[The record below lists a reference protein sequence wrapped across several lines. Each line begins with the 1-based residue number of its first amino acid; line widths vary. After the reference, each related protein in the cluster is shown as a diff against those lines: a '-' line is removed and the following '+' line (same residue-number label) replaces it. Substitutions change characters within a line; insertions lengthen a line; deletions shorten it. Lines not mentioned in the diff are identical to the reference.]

1 MILYFIA
8 GWIAGVVGTLWFG
21 KWLTKREE
29 QKKIENI
36 VNDMHER
43 FCNHEDEH

>member
-21 KWLTKREE
+21 RWLTKRYA
-29 QKKIENI
+29 K
-36 VNDMHER
+36 
-43 FCNHEDEH
+43 HEDEH